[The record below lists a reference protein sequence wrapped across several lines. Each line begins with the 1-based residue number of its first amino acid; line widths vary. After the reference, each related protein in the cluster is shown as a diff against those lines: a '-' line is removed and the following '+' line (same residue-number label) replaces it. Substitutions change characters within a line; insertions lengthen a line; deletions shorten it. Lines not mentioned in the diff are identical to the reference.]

1 MRTTGS
7 TRSSRRQWITEHC
20 GNLPGEQNLGKH
32 STQNTRSFHARPDHS
47 QRDRKDSKFPVREE
61 ASKWDEKLQKLLL
74 HHSEEDNAENIRA
87 YFPATMAV
95 TKCHEDVQQGDGN
108 GAVLHYVATYST
120 KFSSCLAIYAVRVFV
135 FVYPKLF
142 QNTSLKVRPV
152 LLFLRHAHQ
161 LKAPWNQT
169 G

>member
-1 MRTTGS
+1 MHGL
-7 TRSSRRQWITEHC
+7 IM
-20 GNLPGEQNLGKH
+20 
-32 STQNTRSFHARPDHS
+32 DS

-61 ASKWDEKLQKLLL
+61 ASQWDEKLQKLLL